1 MSSESKK
8 YWEYFFIA
16 LAALS
21 SVVTL
26 LGFIFESDINW
37 KDISLCVKFIILI
50 LIIFGCMFYA
60 CLMTSRKSKITF
72 KFNPQFILTIEE
84 GDLFDKKGI
93 IVIPVN
99 EYFDTHIGDGI
110 ISSNSIHGKFVNSI
124 FKDRIDE
131 LNTIITDA
139 LKNRPCEYNASRQKG
154 NKQKYELGTCIDVK
168 EGDNI
173 YVLVALTHFDKDN
186 HAYLERKDFP
196 IVFDKLIFHLND
208 ISMQVEKS
216 IYMPLMGTG
225 LSRLKRSPQRILNFL
240 VDAIDFKYSGDTFP
254 YGFFVEI
261 YDVNQVNLNQ
271 LENHFENDLS
281 L

>member
-261 YDVNQVNLNQ
+261 YDINQVNLNQ
-271 LENHFENDLS
+271 LENHFDNDLS

>member
-225 LSRLKRSPQRILNFL
+225 LSRLKRSPQTILNFL

-261 YDVNQVNLNQ
+261 YDINQVNLNQ
-271 LENHFENDLS
+271 LENHFDNDLS

>member
-139 LKNRPCEYNASRQKG
+139 LK
-154 NKQKYELGTCIDVK
+154 KQT
-168 EGDNI
+168 
-173 YVLVALTHFDKDN
+173 
-186 HAYLERKDFP
+186 
-196 IVFDKLIFHLND
+196 
-208 ISMQVEKS
+208 M
-216 IYMPLMGTG
+216 
-225 LSRLKRSPQRILNFL
+225 
-240 VDAIDFKYSGDTFP
+240 
-254 YGFFVEI
+254 
-261 YDVNQVNLNQ
+261 
-271 LENHFENDLS
+271 
-281 L
+281 

>member
-21 SVVTL
+21 SAVTL

-37 KDISLCVKFIILI
+37 KDISLCVKFTILI

-60 CLMTSRKSKITF
+60 CLMTSRKTKITF

-93 IVIPVN
+93 VVIPVN
-99 EYFDTHIGDGI
+99 EYFDTHVGDGI
-110 ISSNSIHGKFVNSI
+110 ISPSSIHGKFINSK
-124 FKDRIDE
+124 FKGRIDD
-131 LNTIITDA
+131 LNTLISDG
-139 LKNRPCEYNASRQKG
+139 LKNKPCEYNESRQKG
-154 NKQKYELGTCIDVK
+154 NKQKYELGTCIDIR
-168 EGDNI
+168 EGDNV

-196 IVFDKLIFHLND
+196 VVFDKLISHLND
-208 ISMQVEKS
+208 ISMQVEKP

-225 LSRLKRSPQRILNFL
+225 LSRLKRSPQRVLNFL
-240 VDAIDFKYSGDTFP
+240 VDAIDFKYSDNTFP
-254 YGFFVEI
+254 YGLFVEI
-261 YDVNQVNLNQ
+261 YDINQENLNQ
-271 LENHFENDLS
+271 LENHFDNDLS

>member
-271 LENHFENDLS
+271 LENHFDNDLS